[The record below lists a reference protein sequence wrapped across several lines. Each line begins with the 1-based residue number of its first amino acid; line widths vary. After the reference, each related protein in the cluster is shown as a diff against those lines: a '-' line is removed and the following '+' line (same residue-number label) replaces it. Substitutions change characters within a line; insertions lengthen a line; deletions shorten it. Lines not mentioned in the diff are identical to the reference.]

1 MRLRI
6 FLAALAASFSIPVLA
21 DSLDINLNNDT
32 VQATYATSW
41 RKAEFNAGFLSNTD
55 QDDWAASI
63 GLLASGEKQ
72 TGETRTEA
80 GLGGKVYVASVSNKD
95 VLALGLGGQF
105 SVHPNNGPIGF
116 GGYLYYAPDII
127 TFMDGKKFWEW
138 GARVEFEVVKKTANV
153 YIGYRKMRADL
164 DNNAHVTVDS
174 GGHAG
179 VRISF

>member
-6 FLAALAASFSIPVLA
+6 YLATVAACVSGPVLA
-21 DSLDINLNNDT
+21 DSLDINLSNDS
-32 VQATYATSW
+32 VQAIYATNW
-41 RKAEFNAGFLSNTD
+41 RTAEFNMGVLFNND
-55 QDDWAASI
+55 RDDWVASV

-72 TGETRTEA
+72 TGEGRTEA
-80 GLGGKVYVASVSNKD
+80 GLGGKIYAASVSNDD

-105 SVHPNNGPIGF
+105 RFFPNNGPIGLSGF
-116 GGYLYYAPDII
+116 LYYAPDIV

-153 YIGYRKMRADL
+153 YLGYRKVRADL

>member
-6 FLAALAASFSIPVLA
+6 FLAAVAAGFSVPVLA
-21 DSLDINLNNDT
+21 DSLDINLNNDS
-32 VQATYATSW
+32 VQATYATAW
-41 RKAEFNAGFLSNTD
+41 RQAEFNAGFLSNTD
-55 QDDWAASI
+55 QNDWVASM

-105 SVHPNNGPIGF
+105 SVHPNNGPVGF
-116 GGYLYYAPDII
+116 GGYLYYAPDVI

-138 GARVEFEVVKKTANV
+138 GARVEFEVVKKTANIYV
-153 YIGYRKMRADL
+153 GYRKVRADL
-164 DNNAHVTVDS
+164 DNNSNVTVDS
-174 GGHAG
+174 GGHVG
-179 VRISF
+179 VKINF